1 MNYNSPGQTVVACA
15 SEEADAFASRVQ
27 AEGGRAMRLKVS
39 GGFHSPFMQNAQ
51 AGLVEAL
58 KSAPLAAP
66 RIPLYA
72 NQTALPYS
80 LETARECLAGEVAH
94 PVRWQQTIENLIAAG
109 AESFLELGPG
119 ATLAGL
125 GKRIAPDH
133 AFLNAEDAGRHPN
146 GGAGTF
152 ITQIRCAPRAMRSGK
167 SIQLTGGNMLQKNG
181 AHHGRFARYRPRH
194 LPAHGA

>member
-1 MNYNSPGQTVVACA
+1 
-15 SEEADAFASRVQ
+15 
-27 AEGGRAMRLKVS
+27 MRLKVS

-72 NQTALPYS
+72 NQTAQPYS
-80 LETARECLAGEVAH
+80 LETARECLAGQVAH

-133 AFLNAEDAGRHPN
+133 AFLNAEDMAG
-146 GGAGTF
+146 
-152 ITQIRCAPRAMRSGK
+152 
-167 SIQLTGGNMLQKNG
+167 IQAAVQALL
-181 AHHGRFARYRPRH
+181 
-194 LPAHGA
+194 

>member
-1 MNYNSPGQTVVACA
+1 MSEDFLIRHCSPTLAGIKTGSLFSCGCPCKKQLTKDLSGFNRKLAPKGI
-15 SEEADAFASRVQ
+15 RVLP
-27 AEGGRAMRLKVS
+27 LKVS

-51 AGLVEAL
+51 AGLAEAL

-72 NQTALPYS
+72 NQTAQPYS
-80 LETARECLAGEVAH
+80 LETARECLAGQVAH

-133 AFLNAEDAGRHPN
+133 AFLNAEDMAG
-146 GGAGTF
+146 
-152 ITQIRCAPRAMRSGK
+152 
-167 SIQLTGGNMLQKNG
+167 IQAAAQALL
-181 AHHGRFARYRPRH
+181 
-194 LPAHGA
+194 